1 MRILAIETSCDE
13 TSAAIVEAEGGASAP
28 EFTILSSIIHS
39 QIDVHQPFGGVYP
52 TLAKREHQRNIGPV
66 LNETFE
72 KSGLLPQDIDAVAV
86 TVGPGLE
93 PALWVGIETAK
104 KCGEEWGKPLI
115 PANHMEGHLVS
126 VLLPSS
132 KSKDQ
137 NPKEVNFPAIGL
149 LVSGGHTELVLIRG
163 WGQYEVIGRTR
174 DDAAGEAFDKVARIM
189 GLPYP
194 GGPELSALARN
205 YEHKKFPD
213 ITLPR
218 PMMHSNDYDFSFS
231 GLKTAVLYATR
242 QRPELLSEKSLRVE
256 LAHEFE
262 SAVIDV
268 LISKTLRALTSYGA
282 QSLIVGGGVI
292 ANTRLRKAC
301 ETLAHKEGIS
311 LFLPAHE
318 YTGDNAAMIAAAAYL
333 AHERGYAHVPMEA
346 NGILSL

>member
-1 MRILAIETSCDE
+1 MRILGIETSCDE
-13 TSAAIVEAEGGASAP
+13 TSAALVEASGGASAP
-28 EFTILSSIIHS
+28 TFTVLSSIIHS
-39 QIDVHQPFGGVYP
+39 QIDVHQPYGGVYP

-66 LNETFE
+66 IEQTFE

-93 PALWVGIETAK
+93 PALWVGIEIAK
-104 KCGEEWGKPLI
+104 KCAAEWQVPLI

-126 VLLPSS
+126 VLLH
-132 KSKDQ
+132 KAQ
-137 NPKEVNFPAIGL
+137 EILFPAIGL
-149 LVSGGHTELVLIRG
+149 LVSGGHTELVLMRG
-163 WGQYEVIGRTR
+163 WGQYGVIGRTR
-174 DDAAGEAFDKVARIM
+174 DDAAGEAFDKVARSM

-194 GGPELSALARN
+194 GGPALSHLAQT
-205 YEHKKFPD
+205 YSHKKLPE

-218 PMMHSNDYDFSFS
+218 PMMHSRDYDFSFS
-231 GLKTAVLYATR
+231 GLKTAVLYITR
-242 QRPELLSEKSLRVE
+242 QHPELLSEEPLRAE

-268 LISKTLRALTSYGA
+268 LIAKTLRALKSYGA

-301 ETLAHKEGIS
+301 EMLSQRNGIP
-311 LFLPAHE
+311 LFLPERE
-318 YTGDNAAMIAAAAYL
+318 YTGDNAAMIAAASYL
-333 AHERGYAHVPMEA
+333 AHERGFAHVPLEA